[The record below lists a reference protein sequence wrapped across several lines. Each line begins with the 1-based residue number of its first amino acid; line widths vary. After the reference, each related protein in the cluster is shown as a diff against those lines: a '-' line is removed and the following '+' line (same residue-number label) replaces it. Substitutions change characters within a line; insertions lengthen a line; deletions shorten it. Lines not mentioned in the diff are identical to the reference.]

1 MTMQSLCVDI
11 KEWILSIDFFISHAS
26 SFKENWDFLIMTTAC
41 WNVFMLPISI
51 AFDTRDPNLDIVNN
65 IVDICFVLDILVC
78 FRTTILDDDS
88 GDEIRDWRIIGNAYL
103 RGRFTIDFL
112 STIPFDSIALIF
124 LDESQARQFQL
135 FGLLKLIRVL
145 RLNRIIMY
153 LNLKQDIKAS
163 IKLIKLIFFLL
174 MYVHFIAC
182 IWYYL
187 ISGNKEWIP
196 PLDFVWGWEKKG
208 AFFDQDEPYKYIV
221 SFYTSCLFLFGND
234 LGARDNEQL
243 FFISIVNV
251 MGAIAQA
258 NLFGELAVLVYNIN
272 KKAIILQEKID
283 TVNTAMNHLDL
294 PEEIQEEVIR
304 FIKKT

>member
-1 MTMQSLCVDI
+1 ME
-11 KEWILSIDFFISHAS
+11 K
-26 SFKENWDFLIMTTAC
+26 
-41 WNVFMLPISI
+41 
-51 AFDTRDPNLDIVNN
+51 
-65 IVDICFVLDILVC
+65 
-78 FRTTILDDDS
+78 
-88 GDEIRDWRIIGNAYL
+88 
-103 RGRFTIDFL
+103 
-112 STIPFDSIALIF
+112 
-124 LDESQARQFQL
+124 SQAKQFQL
-135 FGLLKLIRVL
+135 FGILKLIRVL

-163 IKLIKLIFFLL
+163 IKLIKLVFFLL

-182 IWYYL
+182 VWYYL
-187 ISGNKEWIP
+187 INVKKEWIP
-196 PLDFVWGWEKKG
+196 PLDYLWGWENQG
-208 AFFDQDEPYKYIV
+208 AFFNKSGPYKYMV

-243 FFISIVNV
+243 FFISTVNI

-294 PEEIQEEVIR
+294 PPSIQEEVIR
-304 FIKKT
+304 FIKKTQHSYDQQEELKQFTDLIPSSFHQRITMYIFTRIFFK